1 MQLRSGGMGT
11 GACALIDGDLRRGR
25 RAPTAKMDY
34 YLSLMPPQ
42 LPWHRGLVIVSG
54 IAEIVLG
61 IAVLVPATR
70 VWAAWGLVALLV
82 AVFPANVYGAFAHV
96 PHSGGYARLPL
107 QAVFIAW
114 AWWYTRP

>member
-1 MQLRSGGMGT
+1 VGTLRLVLLVAMAIFYVVSGV
-11 GACALIDGDLRRGR
+11 LHFV
-25 RAPTAKMDY
+25 KMDY
-34 YLSLMPPQ
+34 YLTLMPPQ
-42 LPWHRGLVIVSG
+42 LPWHRGLVILSG

-82 AVFPANVYGAFAHV
+82 AVFPANIYGAVAHV
-96 PHSGGYARLPL
+96 PNSGGYARLPL

>member
-1 MQLRSGGMGT
+1 MGT
-11 GACALIDGDLRRGR
+11 VRLVLLVAMSIFYVVAGVLHFV
-25 RAPTAKMDY
+25 KMDY

-61 IAVLVPATR
+61 IAVLFPATR

-82 AVFPANVYGAFAHV
+82 AVFPANIYAAVAHV
-96 PHSGGYARLPL
+96 PNSGGYPRLPL